1 MQKCALTLYLSR
13 LSPNSRRSIH
23 SQFLS
28 IGRILGWPL
37 QEVHERIQNIDYES
51 AIKCRSIMVAQ
62 GYSARSVNRSI
73 IALKGLLKVSALLG
87 NIEQFQLLQIQS
99 IPNLRLN
106 EHKGSPLSLEH
117 VNALFAVLDQ
127 AKTNL
132 DIRNSAILA
141 LFLATGLRRSELVA
155 LKLSDYSHFEMTIF
169 VSKGKGNKSR
179 IAYLPSWLSIYLD
192 NWVNVRGNAEGYL
205 FCKLN
210 NAKET
215 RNDDRTDICRNSL
228 PKSLLVNGLKLSSM
242 TSESAQLAPLDGSTA
257 YRVVKKLTAKIG
269 LFDAT
274 PHDFRRTFIT
284 RLLELNI
291 DLNTVRQMAG
301 HASIS
306 TTTLYDKRDRRFMQQ
321 AANRLNF
328 TE

>member
-13 LSPNSRRSIH
+13 LSLNSRRSIQ

-28 IGRILGWPL
+28 IGRILGWSL
-37 QEVHERIQNIDYES
+37 QEVPERIQSIDYES
-51 AIKCRSIMVAQ
+51 AIKCRSIMIAQ

-73 IALKGLLKVSALLG
+73 IALKGLLKVSVLLG
-87 NIEQFQLLQIQS
+87 NIDQLQLLQIQS

-106 EHKGSPLSLEH
+106 EYRGSPLSLEQ
-117 VNALFAVLDQ
+117 VKALFAVLDQ
-127 AKTNL
+127 SKTKL
-132 DIRNSAILA
+132 DIRNSAIVA

-155 LKLSDYSHFEMTIF
+155 LKLSDYSHSEMTIF
-169 VSKGKGNKSR
+169 VAKGKGNKSR
-179 IAYLPSWLSIYLD
+179 ITYLPSWLSNYLD
-192 NWVNVRGNAEGYL
+192 NWLNVRGNAEGYL
-205 FCKLN
+205 FCELN
-210 NAKET
+210 NAKVPS
-215 RNDDRTDICRNSL
+215 NDDRTDICQTCL
-228 PKSLLVNGLKLSSM
+228 PKSFVVNGLKLCSI
-242 TSESAQLAPLDGSTA
+242 TRESTQLAPLDGSTA
-257 YRVVKKLTAKIG
+257 YRVVKQLTAKIG
-269 LFDAT
+269 LFDAS

-284 RLLELNI
+284 RLLELNV

-306 TTTLYDKRDRRFMQQ
+306 TTTLYDKRDKRFMQQ